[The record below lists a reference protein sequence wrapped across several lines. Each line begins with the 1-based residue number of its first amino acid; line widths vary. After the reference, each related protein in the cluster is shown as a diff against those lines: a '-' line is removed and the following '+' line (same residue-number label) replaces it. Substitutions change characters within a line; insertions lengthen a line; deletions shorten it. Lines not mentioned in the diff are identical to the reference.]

1 MNENDR
7 DIELAMLER
16 DLELLR
22 KEIELTIN
30 SINRWQQEQDDK
42 ISGNVRILDDLTNR
56 LNILINKVDVI
67 EARQFE
73 YAKKVEKVNDE
84 TKEFKNYLIESQRN
98 NKAIWIPVVFS
109 LISTI
114 IGVILPL
121 LMK

>member
-1 MNENDR
+1 MNENDK
-7 DIELAMLER
+7 DIELAMLKR